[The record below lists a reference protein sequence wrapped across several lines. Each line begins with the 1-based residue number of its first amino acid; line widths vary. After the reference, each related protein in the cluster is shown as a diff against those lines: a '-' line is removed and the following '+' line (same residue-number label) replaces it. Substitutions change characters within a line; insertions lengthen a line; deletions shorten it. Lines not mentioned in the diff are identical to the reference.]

1 MKIPITLNG
10 EMRVLEA
17 DPSMSLLEVLRR
29 EGFISAKLGCAQ
41 GRCGSCTVL
50 LDGKAVPTCI
60 IPFVAVRDASIVTM
74 EQFSKTKEY
83 ELIMESFEKAGIQLC
98 GFCNAGKILGTY
110 SLIST
115 YQRPSQQLMYDMVR
129 HFNCS
134 CTEQDSLVQGIIYA
148 VTAFQSFALKRQEKE
163 KNTNRT
169 SKNGR
174 KGKN

>member
-50 LDGKAVPTCI
+50 VDGKAVPTCI
-60 IPFVAVRDASIVTM
+60 LAFVAVRDASIVTM

-115 YQRPSQQLMYDMVR
+115 YQRPSQQLMYDMMR

-148 VTAFQSFALKRQEKE
+148 VAAFQSFALKRQEKE

-169 SKNGR
+169 NKNGR

>member
-1 MKIPITLNG
+1 M
-10 EMRVLEA
+10 
-17 DPSMSLLEVLRR
+17 
-29 EGFISAKLGCAQ
+29 
-41 GRCGSCTVL
+41 L

-148 VTAFQSFALKRQEKE
+148 VAAFQSFALKRQEKE

-169 SKNGR
+169 NKNGR

>member
-1 MKIPITLNG
+1 M
-10 EMRVLEA
+10 
-17 DPSMSLLEVLRR
+17 
-29 EGFISAKLGCAQ
+29 
-41 GRCGSCTVL
+41 L

-148 VTAFQSFALKRQEKE
+148 VAAFQSIALKRQEKE

-169 SKNGR
+169 NKNGR